1 MHSRVFATPQS
12 LQIITTI
19 KKKIFILLVIVV
31 VVVAV
36 VIIILIFLCSF
47 QGSILFLVSV
57 LLSAHVERFSVS
69 RMHDFQDKHQIV
81 VQIRT
86 PEQYSV
92 YNVQCTVALLDYD
105 SSAPLMTDCY
115 CTVVYCS
122 LLYCT
127 VLYCIVFCSSVTS
140 W

>member
-12 LQIITTI
+12 LQIIATI
-19 KKKIFILLVIVV
+19 KKNLFILLVFVV
-31 VVVAV
+31 IVVAV

-69 RMHDFQDKHQIV
+69 RMQDFQDKHQIV
-81 VQIRT
+81 QVQIRT
-86 PEQYSV
+86 VQC
-92 YNVQCTVALLDYD
+92 VQCTVALQECD

-115 CTVVYCS
+115 CTVVYYNL

-127 VLYCIVFCSSVTS
+127 VLYCTVFCLSITS